1 MMATARR
8 EENKQEVA
16 DTNDPLQNIDH
27 FLRLQKWLKNS
38 AVKLLAFALV
48 FAYKEALNTTT
59 SEVLTMQTIWFDR

>member
-16 DTNDPLQNIDH
+16 DTDDQLQNIDH
-27 FLRLQKWLKNS
+27 FLRLQKRLKNS

-48 FAYKEALNTTT
+48 LHITKL
-59 SEVLTMQTIWFDR
+59 